1 MKCERRNPHS
11 ETARRVARFAEAPRP
26 RSSALSRA
34 LRATPRAT
42 TAVRQLPRR
51 SLRSCAVPG
60 FGPAP
65 AEDYSASRYDYRRAD
80 TSAPFTSALSAQVH
94 VQFGRPSGSQQ
105 ARDHLPATSVS
116 TRVTAAGPIVRR
128 RTARRGQRRLM
139 SLRQL
144 RRPSFSIERV
154 TKVRRGRRP
163 IPDAYDSR
171 GRARAEAIA
180 PCPWRA

>member
-1 MKCERRNPHS
+1 MKPPAASRASRRPRDLAPRHSLERFEQHL
-11 ETARRVARFAEAPRP
+11 ARRRPCGNFRVDRSDRARF
-26 RSSALSRA
+26 
-34 LRATPRAT
+34 
-42 TAVRQLPRR
+42 
-51 SLRSCAVPG
+51 PG

-154 TKVRRGRRP
+154 MKVRRGRRP
-163 IPDAYDSR
+163 VPDAYDSR